1 MSKKIIA
8 FLVYNDMELLD
19 MAGSQ
24 TAFYE
29 ASQYVDDS
37 YSVEVVG
44 FDDRMVVSE
53 AGTQIQPNTTID
65 DLQDCHTLVIPGG
78 RGARNN
84 VFTTDFIA
92 KLKQLMARCKRVVSI
107 CTGAFLL
114 AETSLPKG
122 TKVATHWAF
131 VDVLAKSFPELEV
144 DKKSLYVQDGKYWSS
159 AGVTACIDLTLRLIE
174 LDHGKTAAMHVA
186 QHLVV
191 YLKRTGS
198 QQQYS
203 EFLEL
208 QTPSDGRLIAIVDW
222 LKQNLQKQLTVQM
235 IADKANMSER
245 QLYRSFLKE
254 VGKPPAH
261 YLEELRMDLA
271 RTLLVSSDESLK
283 KIALSVGYRSYDGF
297 KRAFERN
304 LSISPLR
311 YRQAFTA
318 K

>member
-1 MSKKIIA
+1 MARKTIA

-29 ASQYVDDS
+29 ASQYAKDS

-44 FDDRMVVSE
+44 FDEQLVVSE
-53 AGTQIQPNTTID
+53 SGTQIQPNTTIEGV
-65 DLQDCHTLVIPGG
+65 QDCHTLVIPGG
-78 RGARNN
+78 KGARHHP
-84 VFTTDFIA
+84 FTADSIA
-92 KLKQLMARCKRVVSI
+92 KLRQLMARCQRVVSI

-114 AETSLPKG
+114 AETGLPKG
-122 TKVATHWAF
+122 TQVATHWAF
-131 VDVLAKSFPELEV
+131 VDEIAKRFPELEV
-144 DKKSLYVQDGKYWSS
+144 DKKSLYVEDGKYWSS

-174 LDHGKTAAMHVA
+174 LDLGIKAAMHVA
-186 QHLVV
+186 QHMVV

-203 EFLEL
+203 DFLNL
-208 QTPSDGRLIAIVDW
+208 QTPSDERLISIVNW
-222 LKQNLQKQLTVQM
+222 LKHNLDKPISVEM
-235 IADKANMSER
+235 IADKAKMSER

-254 VGKPPAH
+254 VGKSPAH

-271 RTLLVSSDESLK
+271 RTLLISSDENLK
-283 KIALSVGYRSYDGF
+283 KIALSVGYQSYDGF

-304 LSISPLR
+304 FSISPLR

-318 K
+318 N

>member
-1 MSKKIIA
+1 MVRKTIA

-29 ASQYVDDS
+29 ASQYAKES

-44 FDDRMVVSE
+44 FDEQLVVSE

-65 DLQDCHTLVIPGG
+65 ALQDCHTLVIPGG
-78 RGARNN
+78 KGARHNLLTADS
-84 VFTTDFIA
+84 VA
-92 KLKQLMARCKRVVSI
+92 KLRQLMARCQRVVSI

-114 AETSLPKG
+114 AETGLPKG
-122 TKVATHWAF
+122 TQVATHWAF
-131 VDVLAKSFPELEV
+131 VEELAKRFPELQV
-144 DKKSLYVQDGKYWSS
+144 DKKSLYVEDGKYWSS

-174 LDHGKTAAMHVA
+174 LDLGIKAAMHVA
-186 QHLVV
+186 QHMVV

-203 EFLEL
+203 DFLSL
-208 QTPSDGRLIAIVDW
+208 QTPSDERLISIVNW
-222 LKQNLQKQLTVQM
+222 LKHNLDKQITVEM
-235 IADKANMSER
+235 IADKAHMSER
-245 QLYRSFLKE
+245 QLHRSFVKE

-271 RTLLVSSDESLK
+271 RTLLVSSDENLK

-304 LSISPLR
+304 FSISPLR